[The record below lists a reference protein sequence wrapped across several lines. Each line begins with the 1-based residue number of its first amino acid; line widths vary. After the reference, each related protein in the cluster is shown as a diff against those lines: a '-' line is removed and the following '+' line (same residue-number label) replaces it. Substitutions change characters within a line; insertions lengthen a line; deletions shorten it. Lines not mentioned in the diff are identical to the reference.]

1 MGTLTDKKMFRL
13 VTVTMSF
20 CGRLCHLRGGM
31 LAGLRKKEN
40 NQLKFPVFFLLL
52 LLVVVVVMGVVVV
65 VLLLLLLMC

>member
-1 MGTLTDKKMFRL
+1 MWTLTDKKMFRL

-40 NQLKFPVFFLLL
+40 NQLKFTLFFLLL
-52 LLVVVVVMGVVVV
+52 MVVVVVVMVV